1 MQFLQDEYLDKVLY
15 PIFGSSKR
23 VYGSFGYSYRV
34 YSSIRRAMAVELLT
48 ILFFLLVRTGAKIG
62 GYAGDGLPT
71 ARAFASVVDRLIAHP
86 NILNGLVKNVYIY
99 FSKLLSFIV
108 L

>member
-23 VYGSFGYSYRV
+23 VYGSFGYS
-34 YSSIRRAMAVELLT
+34 

-86 NILNGLVKNVYIY
+86 NILNGALMYWPMSNVLYVEGFGMDQF
-99 FSKLLSFIV
+99 FSGHWGLRPV
-108 L
+108 R

>member
-1 MQFLQDEYLDKVLY
+1 
-15 PIFGSSKR
+15 
-23 VYGSFGYSYRV
+23 
-34 YSSIRRAMAVELLT
+34 MAVELLT